1 MWNIERYVKKYIDLQ
16 EGIWK
21 KTSTSPSCVLYCA
34 VINECFQMKKSEHNI
49 QEGTSWQ
56 IITLFLSECRQF
68 GKSTVGVVIAKRLG
82 YRFVDTDILI
92 QESEGKLL
100 KDIIAD
106 VGPDGFLKVEDR
118 VNAQVKAERTVISPG
133 GSVVYCENA
142 MKHYKEI
149 GKVVYLQ
156 ASFETINSRLK
167 NAKGRGVV
175 LRDGQTL
182 KALYDERVKLFEK
195 YADITVCEDNQKL
208 EDTIESVLDA
218 LGE

>member
-1 MWNIERYVKKYIDLQ
+1 MADNNIIFI
-16 EGIWK
+16 GM
-21 KTSTSPSCVLYCA
+21 PA
-34 VINECFQMKKSEHNI
+34 V
-49 QEGTSWQ
+49 
-56 IITLFLSECRQF
+56 

-82 YRFVDTDILI
+82 YKFVDTDILI

-133 GSVVYCENA
+133 GSVDETVIATGGSVVYCENA

-182 KALYDERVKLFEK
+182 KDLYDERVKLFEK